1 MPSLSTSQ
9 IKEYLDTLSSQI
21 DAKKEEI
28 EFFTEQI
35 ITADA
40 AKQPTDILIKEVDR
54 DIFEQIDFVNNK
66 LKEVQDAYQA
76 RIDGGSRT
84 DLFWR
89 VTGIQSAQYSS
100 ASGGKGSTISVLT
113 SPQKIT
119 YTCTRLNFNGYA
131 GLVGVTTRSPVP
143 TSQGYPVTGISYP
156 TKAGGSSTPYTY
168 YLTESQFN
176 QQYPKGSKAR
186 SDYFAKFPFGI
197 NILLHPT
204 DYDGTGSLVVLN
216 DDGTFDQEEEQSDI
230 SSAYYP
236 ADTKIGFRSDKLH
249 AIKYFDEPRTNDL
262 ANTTVTSFTGYISA
276 GSTVMTVL
284 SEIGSGVLY
293 DVQPG
298 QLVVVG
304 SGSTID
310 VFAQDYNEIIS
321 IATTIG
327 NLNPSNTLIQATA
340 ETIVSA
346 GGTITNITVSNPG
359 FGYST
364 NPTVTISPPTAS
376 QATAT
381 ATISSSGSIAS
392 LNITNP
398 GSGYLSIPP
407 VTIQSPAF
415 GATGT
420 AVVSSAG
427 TIQSVSIA
435 NSGFGYLVSPTIVIA
450 HPGLQAIGIATTSN
464 TGTISAITLTTQG
477 IGYTNTAPPQII
489 IESPTSGTTG
499 IATAN
504 VNSAGILT
512 SITLTNVGSGYTF
525 NPIIQIGPPTIGFQ
539 ATASAQIT
547 NGAVTSI
554 IIENGGSGY
563 QNIPTVS
570 ISSPGGAVSA
580 AATAIIDGSGKVI
593 GLTLTNPGSGYNSS
607 NLPSVIIGPPPP
619 TSSGVNA
626 TATAQISSGLVT
638 SITITN
644 PGEGYTPG
652 SIPSITIQAPF
663 NDKLKTLILEQPA
676 STSIASTQAISFD
689 VLISAS
695 TLSGIVTNLSVPTN
709 LNPFSPQTI
718 GIMNSS
724 NLGIGTYIA
733 YNNTGESPTTKS
745 WRPELKADALGTK
758 GTEFYVPAVTEPV
771 VGSGLI
777 WYKKGFR
784 FRPVK
789 FDQSN
794 TYSIFT
800 LSGSY
805 GSSPPT
811 NIRPAKEGDTITT
824 IGDMEDYLLERLPE
838 NQDLNNKLNQK
849 LQEART
855 AVSNLQNSTSA
866 LNLLIKMSNTLRET
880 RDDSNTDIWGKRN
893 LLGYLQGQLSGLQSQ
908 LDLIQKNI
916 STLTS

>member
-9 IKEYLDTLSSQI
+9 IKDYLDTLSVQI
-21 DAKKEEI
+21 DTKKEEI

-54 DIFEQIDFVNNK
+54 DIFEQIEFVNNK

-76 RIDGGSRT
+76 RIDAGSRT

-89 VTGIQSAQYSS
+89 VTGIQSAQYST
-100 ASGGKGSTISVLT
+100 AAGGKGSTITVQT
-113 SPQKIT
+113 SPPRIT

-156 TKAGGSSTPYTY
+156 ARGGGSSTPYTY

-176 QQYPKGSKAR
+176 QQYPKGSQNR
-186 SDYFAKFPFGI
+186 TDYFARFPFGI
-197 NILLHPT
+197 NILLHPS

-262 ANTTVTSFTGYISA
+262 ANTTVTSFTGYIGA

-298 QLVVVG
+298 QLVIVG
-304 SGSTID
+304 SGSTLD
-310 VFAQDYNEIIS
+310 VFAQDYNQIIS
-321 IATTIG
+321 IGTTIG
-327 NLNPSNTLIQATA
+327 NLNPSNTLIQAKA
-340 ETIVSA
+340 ETMVSA
-346 GGTITNITVSNPG
+346 GGSITNIIISNPG
-359 FGYST
+359 FGYTT
-364 NPTVTISPPTAS
+364 NPTVTISSPTLS

-381 ATISSSGSIAS
+381 AVVSSSGTISS
-392 LNITNP
+392 LQITNP

-420 AVVSSAG
+420 VIVSSAG
-427 TIQSVSIA
+427 TVQSISIA
-435 NSGFGYLVSPTIVIA
+435 NSGGGYSIAPTVTIDSPGV
-450 HPGLQAIGIATTSN
+450 QAVGIATTSS

-525 NPIIQIGPPTIGFQ
+525 NPIIQIGPPTMGVK
-539 ATASAQIT
+539 ATAISQIT
-547 NGAVTSI
+547 NGLVTSI
-554 IIENGGSGY
+554 IIQNGGSGY
-563 QNIPTVS
+563 QNIPKVS
-570 ISSPGGAVSA
+570 ISSPGGSVSA
-580 AATAIIDGSGKVI
+580 AATATVDAAGKVI
-593 GLTLTNPGSGYNSS
+593 ALTLTNPGFGYNSS
-607 NLPSVIIGPPPP
+607 NLPSVTIGPPPP
-619 TSSGVNA
+619 SSSGINA

-644 PGEGYTPG
+644 PGSGYQPG
-652 SIPSITIQAPF
+652 SIPSISIQPPF
-663 NDKLKTLILEQPA
+663 TDKLKTLILEQPA
-676 STSIASTQAISFD
+676 TTSVASTQAISFD

-695 TLSGIVTNLSVPTN
+695 TLSGIVTNLSVPSN

-784 FRPVK
+784 YRPVK
-789 FDQSN
+789 FDQDN
-794 TYSIFT
+794 VYGFT
-800 LSGSY
+800 VFY

-811 NIRPAKEGDTITT
+811 NIRPAKEGDTITV
-824 IGDMEDYLLERLPE
+824 IGDMDNYLLERLPE
-838 NQDLNNKLNQK
+838 NEDLNNKLSQK